1 MGHSP
6 GEDTH
11 SAGEYTVLSAAV
23 IFIGYFILICICVT
37 VGPRRILK
45 CLLVSDATVPDDIP
59 ILNWFG
65 WGLGAGP
72 LLTHVLVALC
82 NLPYSD
88 SDEEDEETA

>member
-1 MGHSP
+1 MGYSP
-6 GEDTH
+6 GEDTY
-11 SAGEYTVLSAAV
+11 SPGQDTMLLAAV
-23 IFIGYFILICICVT
+23 ILFGYFILICCCVT

-65 WGLGAGP
+65 WGLGVGP

-82 NLPYSD
+82 NLPDSY